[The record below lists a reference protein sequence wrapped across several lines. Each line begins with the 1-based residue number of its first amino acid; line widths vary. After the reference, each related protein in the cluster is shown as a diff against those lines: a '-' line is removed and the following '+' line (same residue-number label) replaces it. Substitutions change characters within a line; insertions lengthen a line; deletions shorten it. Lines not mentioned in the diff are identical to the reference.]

1 MTDAELLAL
10 YDEEMRRNPAPLP
23 DIRREEFR
31 GIVRYMHER
40 PGEHRGWIVYTHLD
54 SATVDAAIEAQLS
67 DPSWAGGKVEWKVY
81 DHDTPANL
89 KERLLAHGLQAEEP
103 EALVVLDLADAP
115 AYLWEPIT
123 ADVRRITSA
132 DEIDAVMQVEEEV
145 WGESQAWLGN
155 ELKHELHAGPER
167 LSIYLAYADGQ
178 LASSAWIR
186 FHPQRQFADLW
197 GGSTRAA
204 FRRRGLYTALVAVRA
219 QEARARGVRFLTVDA
234 SPMSQPILEKI
245 GFRTLTYTQPFV
257 WGGVGSRE

>member
-23 DIRREEFR
+23 DIRREEFP

-40 PGEHRGWIVYTHLD
+40 PGEHRGWILYTRLD

-67 DPSWAGGKVEWKVY
+67 NLGWAGGKVEWKVY
-81 DHDTPANL
+81 GHDTPANL
-89 KERLLAHGLQAEEP
+89 KERLLAHGFQPEEP
-103 EALVVLDLADAP
+103 EALVALDLADAP

-123 ADVRRITSA
+123 ADIRRVQDATG
-132 DEIDAVMQVEEEV
+132 IDVAMQVEEAV
-145 WGESQAWLGN
+145 WAESHAWLGA
-155 ELKHELHAGPER
+155 ELKRDLLTSQEL
-167 LSIYLAYADGQ
+167 LSIYLAYVDNQ
-178 LASSAWIR
+178 PASSAWIR

-197 GGSTRAA
+197 GGSTLPA

-234 SPMSQPILEKI
+234 SPMSRPILEKI
-245 GFRTLTYTQPFV
+245 GFRTLTYTEPFV
-257 WGGVGSRE
+257 WGGE